1 MIVKTL
7 DEGTLREIGAAF
19 ANYDYGDEKGLASL
33 FSSRAATAEYIYGY
47 ARRVRSARCACARSS
62 IFSRYPSRAARIC
75 GRKWIRRKSRIS
87 LSVWSACAS
96 SIRGMAICA
105 RSWISLLPRAT
116 GCTSR

>member
-47 ARRVRSARCACARSS
+47 ARRVRSARCACAVPCVFSS
-62 IFSRYPSRAARIC
+62 ARRLNRLMAL
-75 GRKWIRRKSRIS
+75 GAHGGSGDGS
-87 LSVWSACAS
+87 SWSGPPK
-96 SIRGMAICA
+96 R
-105 RSWISLLPRAT
+105 P
-116 GCTSR
+116 